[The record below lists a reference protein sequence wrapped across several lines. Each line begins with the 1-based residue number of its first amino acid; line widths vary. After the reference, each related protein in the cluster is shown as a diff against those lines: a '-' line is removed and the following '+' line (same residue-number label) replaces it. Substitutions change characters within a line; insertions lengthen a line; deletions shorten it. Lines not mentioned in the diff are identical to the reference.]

1 MSNDHR
7 IKNITK
13 ELTRQFFEIGID
25 TAALDARWLIEAVS
39 GVNQTTLIL
48 EPEIALTEDQF
59 IRLQA
64 MVERRKR
71 FEPVAKILGEKE
83 FYGRAFKVT
92 KDVLDPR
99 PDTETLIDVVLK
111 SELED
116 TALRFLDVGVGSGA
130 IAITLLCEKLNWQG
144 VASDISDKA
153 LAIASENSETL
164 GVADRLVFV
173 KTSWMSG
180 IDGLF
185 DFIVSNPPYI
195 GSAEIDELSQ
205 DVKNYDPVLALDGGD
220 DGLEAYRQIA
230 LTSGALLKPQ
240 GKIYLEIGYTQASQV
255 IDIFRSVGFLIPKT
269 PDCIT
274 KDLGGNDRVIT
285 LMWDR

>member
-7 IKNITK
+7 IKSITK
-13 ELTRQFFEIGID
+13 ELTREFSEIGID
-25 TAALDARWLIEAVS
+25 TAVLDARWLIEAVS
-39 GVNQTTLIL
+39 GVNQTILFL
-48 EPEIALTEDQF
+48 EPEIALTEEQF
-59 IRLQA
+59 LQLQA
-64 MVERRKR
+64 MVERRKK

-111 SELED
+111 SQ
-116 TALRFLDVGVGSGA
+116 TNTAALRFLDVGVGSGA
-130 IAITLLCEKLNWQG
+130 IAITLLCEKPNWQG

-153 LAIASENSETL
+153 LVIANENSENL
-164 GVADRLVFV
+164 SVADRLTFV

-180 IDGLF
+180 IDGSF

-195 GSAEIDELSQ
+195 GSFEIDELSQ
-205 DVKNYDPVLALDGGD
+205 DVKGYDPVLALDGGR
-220 DGLEAYRQIA
+220 DGLEAYRRIA
-230 LTSGALLKPQ
+230 LTSGALLKPK
-240 GKIYLEIGYTQASQV
+240 GKIYLEIGYMQASQV
-255 IDIFRSVGFLIPKT
+255 IDIFRSAGFSIPKT
-269 PDCIT
+269 PDCVT